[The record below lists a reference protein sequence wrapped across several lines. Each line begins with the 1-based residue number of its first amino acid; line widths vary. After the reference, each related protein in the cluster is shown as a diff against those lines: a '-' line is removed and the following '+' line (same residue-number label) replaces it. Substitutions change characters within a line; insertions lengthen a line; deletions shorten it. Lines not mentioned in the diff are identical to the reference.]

1 MSPTDSF
8 AAALLAVDLR
18 LTHESVATP
27 LCLKF
32 SHIEQIITL
41 SKPHR
46 SAHAVPLSPYGSHD
60 LQV

>member
-1 MSPTDSF
+1 M
-8 AAALLAVDLR
+8 VDLR

-32 SHIEQIITL
+32 SHIVQIITL
-41 SKPHR
+41 SKSHR
-46 SAHAVPLSPYGSHD
+46 SAAQRSADTVPLSPYGSHH